1 MEAKLLLNREAV
13 INLLD
18 QINLQGMTLD
28 AASLMM
34 CTIGQELHDI
44 TTSYYASKSAE
55 PVSILPKY
63 AHLRPTDEQVHRA
76 LVRLLDVP
84 ANKGKGKRS
93 YMFHTN
99 SQWLAVFK
107 VLNFLKKLDS
117 EYGCMSHME
126 QYIGRIFNGQT
137 PRVKC
142 TQGSLNKKNVF
153 MFAKP
158 LVGWEKQ
165 KDTTAMR
172 DFWPVCLKFLQL
184 LEAESITD
192 GTTAERENK

>member
-1 MEAKLLLNREAV
+1 MEATKLLNREEV
-13 INLLD
+13 IRLLD

-63 AHLRPTDEQVHRA
+63 AHLCPSDKQVHRA
-76 LVRLLDVP
+76 LVRLLDDP
-84 ANKGKGKRS
+84 SNKGKGTRS
-93 YMFHTN
+93 YLFYTN

-107 VLNFLKKLDS
+107 VLNFLHILDN

-126 QYIGRIFNGQT
+126 QYIGRIFNGQPT
-137 PRVKC
+137 RIKC
-142 TQGSLNKKNVF
+142 TQGSLNKKNDSLF
-153 MFAKP
+153 KKP
-158 LVGWEKQ
+158 LAEWEKH
-165 KDTTAMR
+165 KDTTVMR
-172 DFWPVCLKFLQL
+172 NFWPVCLKFLQL
-184 LEAESITD
+184 LEAESITR
-192 GTTAERENK
+192 GTTAVRENK